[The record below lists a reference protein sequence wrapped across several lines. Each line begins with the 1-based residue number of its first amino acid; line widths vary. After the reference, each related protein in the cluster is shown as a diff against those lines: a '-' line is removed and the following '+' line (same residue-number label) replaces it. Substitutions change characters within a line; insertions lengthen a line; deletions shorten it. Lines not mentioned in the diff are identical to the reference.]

1 MAQKRVAA
9 RRRDGTYITSE
20 YMEPEAAKA
29 EFERV
34 LDEVKAYGSN
44 PEHWAKLGQEGA
56 IKAIDIESVELQDE
70 PFVGV
75 A

>member
-1 MAQKRVAA
+1 M
-9 RRRDGTYITSE
+9 
-20 YMEPEAAKA
+20 
-29 EFERV
+29 